1 MGKIYLAT
9 RLEKEDYEKIQ
20 GLVNASKLE
29 RAEVAR
35 RLILIG
41 LKQVK
46 KPEDLL
52 KA

>member
-1 MGKIYLAT
+1 MAKVYLAT
-9 RLEKEDYEKIQ
+9 RLEKGDYKKIED
-20 GLVNASKLE
+20 LVNASKLE

-41 LKQVK
+41 LKQVR